1 MGRADAGPASGVRP
15 GGGSAAGPGDGDAAA
30 SERVEALRRRVD
42 RALEAFLGNELEGV
56 GEGTAEA
63 VRHAVL
69 SPGKRVR
76 PSLVLAAHEAAGG
89 AGEGIG
95 ELACSVE
102 LVHAYSLVHD
112 DLPCMDDDV
121 LRRGRPTLHV
131 RVGPAAAAFVG
142 AALMPLAA
150 RAVWRSSRRLGLEPG
165 TGRRLLRILC
175 EAAGARGM
183 VGGQLRDLRAEDR
196 EVGRDELEEI
206 HRGKTAALI
215 AAAVRMGAVA
225 ARADRDLVERLGRFG
240 GRLGLAFQAVDDILD
255 VTGDT
260 GELGKSGGRD
270 RALGKA
276 TYPSVLGLEEAE
288 RVSRELAAAAREE
301 LAGLDRSE
309 GLEALTDFVV
319 ERRR

>member
-1 MGRADAGPASGVRP
+1 METAETGSSHGVRP
-15 GGGSAAGPGDGDAAA
+15 GGAPDEPDGPGGPAAEA
-30 SERVEALRRRVD
+30 VEALRRRVD
-42 RALEAFLGNELEGV
+42 RALEAFLGRELAGV
-56 GEGTAEA
+56 AGGAGEA

-76 PSLVLAAHEAAGG
+76 PSLVLAVFDAAGG
-89 AGEGIG
+89 TGGG
-95 ELACSVE
+95 VDDLACSVE

-131 RVGPAAAAFVG
+131 RVGPGPATFVG

-150 RAVWRSSRRLGLEPG
+150 RAVWRSSRELGLG
-165 TGRRLLRILC
+165 ARRARRLLTMLC

-183 VGGQLRDLRAEDR
+183 VGGQLLDLRAEGRSVDR
-196 EVGRDELEEI
+196 EELEEI

-225 ARADRDLVERLGRFG
+225 AGADRELVERLGRFG
-240 GRLGLAFQAVDDILD
+240 RRLGLAFQAVDDILD
-255 VTGDT
+255 VTGET

-288 RVSRELAAAAREE
+288 RVSRELAAAARSE
-301 LAGLDRSE
+301 LAGLDRS
-309 GLEALTDFVV
+309 GALDALTDFVV